1 MISWATTVDPGTS
14 FVGLTSSSGIVP
26 ANPGAGASVTVT
38 TSAATTHESN
48 WSRSVTVQTSGTF
61 SRTSSRVL
69 GTADS
74 VAGSS
79 TTIRNV
85 IDITET
91 VGTSEYTYR
100 ATATATTATTIYATT
115 VVASQTLT
123 TASETE
129 RTITTLTQVAL
140 VEKTAYTTTNGEE
153 TIRTPILATVYL
165 AQDDEVIWY
174 AATSAATNLGG
185 AQAASSA
192 GASATRLTVLP
203 WTQTVVAAD
212 ANTTEGTEV
221 ELPVISSEITHGSV
235 SIDFENEQSRQG
247 VLNYNALPNETFDS
261 FSFPEVIDNSALP
274 FTVAFPETF
283 TARGAVGSETL
294 CVLSTV
300 TVRAFTAG
308 SSFSD
313 TATITTT
320 ISREHSV
327 ATAESSSVSATN
339 EVIAY
344 NGTDPDDSY
353 TWTASNYSSISNRL
367 TTFARR
373 SQGITTSFAV
383 GSKSY
388 EAYNG
393 VVDDEGS
400 IRLGYSFNS
409 NLNGANNDL
418 TASVSRGVLSIFP
431 NANVFPGSGVS
442 ATFSS
447 LSATLALPGET
458 STTTTTAEV
467 TPFGEAIKVFSG
479 PNQWR
484 SAVDPSSLGRSET
497 VYLTLPRG
505 VYSTEGSTFSTSG
518 KTTSFV
524 SGGGASSATPLSVSF
539 IVGNT
544 NLVSADKIVWAVSR
558 NSHSSLATL
567 ISEGAYSAP

>member
-14 FVGLTSSSGIVP
+14 FVGLTSRSAIVP
-26 ANPGAGASVTVT
+26 ADPGGAASITIT

-48 WSRSVTVQTSGTF
+48 WSRSATVQTSGTF

-69 GTADS
+69 GTTDS

-79 TTIRNV
+79 TTVRSV

-91 VGTSEYTYR
+91 VGTSEYTYV
-100 ATATATTATTIYATT
+100 ATTTDTTATTIYATT
-115 VVASQTLT
+115 VVGSQTRT
-123 TASETE
+123 TASETA
-129 RTITTLTQVAL
+129 RTITTLTEVAS
-140 VEKTAYTTTNGEE
+140 VEKTAYTTTNGAE

-174 AATSAATNLGG
+174 AATSAATNLSG
-185 AQAASSA
+185 AQAASFA
-192 GASATRLTVLP
+192 GATATRLTVLP
-203 WTQTVVAAD
+203 WTQTVVAAS
-212 ANTTEGTEV
+212 ANTNQETEV
-221 ELPVISSEITHGSV
+221 ELPVISSEITYQSLF
-235 SIDFENEQSRQG
+235 IDYENEQNRQA
-247 VLNYNALPNETFDS
+247 VFNYDALPNETFDS

-283 TARGAVGSETL
+283 TARASVGSETL
-294 CVLSTV
+294 CALSTV

-308 SSFSD
+308 GSFSD
-313 TATITTT
+313 TAIVTTT

-327 ATAESSSVSATN
+327 ATAESSSVSETY

-353 TWTASNYSSISNRL
+353 TWTASNYSTTSNLL

-373 SQGITTSFAV
+373 SQGVTTSSTV
-383 GSKSY
+383 GSKSF
-388 EAYNG
+388 EAYSG
-393 VVDDEGS
+393 VVDDAGN
-400 IRLGYSFNS
+400 IRLGYTFNT
-409 NLNGANNDL
+409 NLGGANVDL
-418 TASVSRGVLSIFP
+418 TASVSRCAFSILP
-431 NANVFPGSGVS
+431 KSNVFPASGIS

-467 TPFGEAIKVFSG
+467 TPFGEPIKVFSG
-479 PNQWR
+479 PSLWS
-484 SAVDPSSLGRSET
+484 SAADPASLGRSET

-505 VYSTEGSTFSTSG
+505 VYSAEGSTFSTSG
-518 KTTSFV
+518 ETTSFT
-524 SGGGASSATPLSVSF
+524 SGAGASSATPLSVSF
-539 IVGNT
+539 IVANT
-544 NLVSADKIVWAVSR
+544 NFVSADKIVWSASR

-567 ISEGAYSAP
+567 VSAGAYSAP